1 MKTKPLKYS
10 YVEWLSAEEMHETS
24 KQFLSELNFIKDEQ
38 LFLNDL
44 VKSFT
49 LQLIDTDIFEES
61 KKVID
66 QIQRFEKDME
76 TLLKKVRAHENQ
88 LQIMVDDIDQLTMEK
103 AYIVTH
109 KELLNDVN
117 EYVVKY
123 RKVKE
128 RLFKVVSSVMKREK
142 QKRLLK

>member
-24 KQFLSELNFIKDEQ
+24 KQLFSELNFIKDEQ